1 MKKLL
6 IASLIA
12 ITCNSVFAAGKGN
25 ADVIFSKANQLYEA
39 KNYTAAF
46 QEIQRIAASGN
57 AQAIYNLGS
66 MTQQGLGTAKDE
78 KKAFEYFQ
86 DASNKDLQLRR
97 VMNSHKYIDMVKAIL
112 ESRKTHRSIKY
123 I

>member
-12 ITCNSVFAAGKGN
+12 ITCNSVFAAEKGN

-66 MTQQGLGTAKDE
+66 MTQQGLGTSKDE
-78 KKAFEYFQ
+78 KKHLNTFKMPQ
-86 DASNKDLQLRR
+86 IKDLAKR

>member
-12 ITCNSVFAAGKGN
+12 ITCNSVFAAEKGN

-78 KKAFEYFQ
+78 KRHLNTFKMPQ
-86 DASNKDLQLRR
+86 IKDLVRR

>member
-12 ITCNSVFAAGKGN
+12 ITCNSVFAAEKGN

-86 DASNKDLQLRR
+86 DASNKDLARR

-112 ESRKTHRSIKY
+112 ESRKTHRNIKY